1 MISGCINKPQTP
13 EARTIARKP
22 LIMSEQRR
30 KKRLFSR
37 G

>member
-22 LIMSEQRR
+22 LNMSEQRR
-30 KKRLFSR
+30 RKKQFSR